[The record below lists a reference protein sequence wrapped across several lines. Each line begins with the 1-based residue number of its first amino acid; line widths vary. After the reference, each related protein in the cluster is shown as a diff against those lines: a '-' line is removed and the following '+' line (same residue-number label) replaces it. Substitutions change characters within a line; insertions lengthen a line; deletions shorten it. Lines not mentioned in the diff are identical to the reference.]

1 MYLQIFVYISVNI
14 IFKNRYMLKVKYIY
28 D

>member
-1 MYLQIFVYISVNI
+1 VNI
-14 IFKNRYMLKVKYIY
+14 IFKNRYMLIFKYFF